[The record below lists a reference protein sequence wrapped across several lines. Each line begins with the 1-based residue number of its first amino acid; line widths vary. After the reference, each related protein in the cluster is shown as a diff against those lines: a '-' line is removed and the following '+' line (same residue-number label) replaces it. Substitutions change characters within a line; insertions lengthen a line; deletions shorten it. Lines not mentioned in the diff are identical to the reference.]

1 MRKLIVLVL
10 VLAAFLAILT
20 FYIVPQQGGLISSTE
35 LQADALQQA
44 DPQYEETLP
53 IQEVSLGRSGRSI
66 VIALVMLSHVLYA
79 NLHLGGSWVAA
90 ITESLFLKNGKE
102 RYRRLARSV
111 TLFNVMLFSAGATFA
126 VAGVLFFIALY
137 PVFAQELFHIYW
149 WPFLLEAIT
158 FALEIFFLYTYWFTW
173 DKVRPG
179 WHQFLGYGYAVD
191 VFLQTLLINMVAGGM
206 LTPGGDSI
214 AWGQTGL
221 MPMAWS
227 DAIAWWLNGT
237 VFRLQFHRLAAA
249 VSYFGFLLAMLA
261 MFHYLD
267 QKDQT
272 VKRYWDWVGSYGV
285 AWGLLGLVFQ
295 PVLGLIYMLAIR
307 DNQQDAFEMIMHGS
321 RAWEMLLMVSLFSSL
336 FLTVIT
342 YFIDRR
348 ERILTESENRTL
360 HTLFKVFLVVAAVCA
375 LVLVQPAWLQANSI
389 NDPTAW
395 TNPLGSMD
403 YKYVA
408 LFALVVIGALIL
420 MLDAIML
427 GDVREAEW
435 GNLSGTSRTA
445 AIMAGVLGMWI
456 VVVMGYVRES
466 ARSPWTVF
474 KVIPVPGGQAY
485 PTPIP
490 ISRIFIVW
498 IVVMAATLLVFW
510 FTSKVTAHH
519 PEKAEEV

>member
-1 MRKLIVLVL
+1 MKKLAVVILA
-10 VLAAFLAILT
+10 LAAFLAILT
-20 FYIVPQQGGLISSTE
+20 FFIVPQQGGLISSTE
-35 LQADALQQA
+35 LQADALQKA
-44 DPQYEETLP
+44 DPQYQETLP
-53 IQEVSLGRSGRSI
+53 IQEVDMGHSGRSI
-66 VIALVMLSHVLYA
+66 IIALVMLSHVLYA

-90 ITESLFLKNGKE
+90 ITESLFLKSGNE

-126 VAGVLFFIALY
+126 VAGVLFFISLY
-137 PVFAQELFHIYW
+137 PEFARNLFHIYW
-149 WPFLLEAIT
+149 WPLLLEAIA

-173 DKVRPG
+173 GKIRPG

-191 VFLQTLLINMVAGGM
+191 VFVQTLLINMVAGGM

-214 AWGQTGL
+214 TWGQTGL
-221 MPMAWS
+221 MTISWS
-227 DAIAWWLNGT
+227 DAIAWWINGT
-237 VFRLQFHRLAAA
+237 TFRLQFHRLAAA

-267 QKDQT
+267 RKDT
-272 VKRYWDWVGSYGV
+272 ASRRYWDWVGSYGV

-295 PVLGLIYMLAIR
+295 PVFGLVYMLAIF
-307 DNQQDAFEMIMHGS
+307 DQQEDAFLMIMHGP
-321 RAWEMLLMVSLFSSL
+321 RAWEMLLMVGLLSSL

-348 ERILTESENRTL
+348 ERILTQSENRTL
-360 HTLFKVFLVVAAVCA
+360 HTLFKVFLGIAAVCA
-375 LVLVQPAWLQANSI
+375 LVLVQPAWLGANSI
-389 NDPTAW
+389 DDPNAW
-395 TNPLGSMD
+395 ANPVGVMD

-408 LFALVVIGALIL
+408 LFTLVVIGALTL
-420 MLDAIML
+420 MIDAVML
-427 GDVREAEW
+427 GDIREAEW
-435 GNLSGTSRTA
+435 GNLSGASRTA
-445 AIMAGVLGMWI
+445 ATMAGILGMWI

-498 IVVMAATLLVFW
+498 AVVTIAALLVFW